1 MEESQKTLHVL
12 VDSRETSVSFARKYF
27 IYAGVDVLGIVEHI
41 RGITFA
47 DRFEALINRCSA
59 QDEILVAV
67 HYLSEEQL
75 ERATSSLRKTSHD
88 KSKIT
93 FATYSCF
100 THVREWCTAT
110 DCGFLDNLYK
120 KRAKPNA
127 TTGRKNASFESE
139 QLQRIWVQYRLMLAI
154 ISRVDSLG
162 DVCRQLISGMPVEGD
177 TLENEYVRALRY
189 FEQGEPDMAGGS
201 YSCEESQ
208 RMNTIDELRFRVN
221 KIAATDFNVLIK
233 GESGSGKEAIAW
245 AIHELSSRRDKPFI
259 AINCAGLPD
268 ELLESEMFGYR
279 KGSHNQ
285 AYEDSVGILDSAN
298 GGTLFLDELPEM
310 SPRIQAKLL
319 RFMESGEYRPLGG
332 VGNQYSDTR
341 VIAAGQPI
349 RLDATDGV
357 RPDLKSR
364 IGQLDVDLLPLREV
378 ERNSPGTLYKIAFVL
393 LERYTWTTIFHEN
406 RLRELLPCDIK
417 EFQDALAEE
426 HKLELLSA
434 QDWKESNVR
443 ELNTFLRKWI
453 VFGGDEFKLLEKRTT
468 STLLPGDCIGKS
480 MFYDEQLEDFLYK
493 PSNRQELKELFSK
506 KPLQHMKK
514 SYIRHL
520 YEIYSKIVVQEN
532 EGLDMPNK
540 PTQKELAKLMGVTE
554 NTISRHL
561 N

>member
-1 MEESQKTLHVL
+1 MKDSHKKLHVL
-12 VDSRETSVSFARKYF
+12 VDSRESSVSFARNYF
-27 IYAGVDVLGIVEHI
+27 SNSGVDVLGTVEHI

-47 DRFEALINRCSA
+47 NRFESLLKCCSEG
-59 QDEILVAV
+59 DGILVAV

-75 ERATSSLRKTSHD
+75 ERVSLLLSKTQHD
-88 KSKIT
+88 KRNIIV
-93 FATYSCF
+93 ATYECF
-100 THVREWCTAT
+100 THMREWCAAT
-110 DCGFLDNLYK
+110 GCRFQANQYK
-120 KRAKPNA
+120 KRVKPKA
-127 TTGRKNASFESE
+127 TTGKKNASLENE
-139 QLQRIWVQYRLMLAI
+139 QLQRIWVQYRLILAI
-154 ISRVDSLG
+154 ISRVEKLG
-162 DVCRQLISGMPVEGD
+162 SVCRQLISGMPVDGD
-177 TLENEYVRALRY
+177 TLENEYARALRY

-245 AIHELSSRRDKPFI
+245 AIHELSSRRDEQFL

-285 AYEDSVGILDSAN
+285 ANEDSVGILDSAD

-319 RFMESGEYRPLGG
+319 RFMESGEYRPLGS
-332 VGNQYSDTR
+332 VENRYSDTR
-341 VIAAGQPI
+341 IIAAGQPS
-349 RLDATDGV
+349 RLDAEDGV

-364 IGQLDVDLLPLREV
+364 VGQLDVDLLPLREV
-378 ERNSPGTLYKIAFVL
+378 ERRSPGTLHKIAFVL

-406 RLRELLPCDIK
+406 RLRELLPRDIK
-417 EFQDALAEE
+417 EFQEALAEE
-426 HKLELLSA
+426 HNLKLLSD
-434 QDWKESNVR
+434 QDWKESNIR
-443 ELNTFLRKWI
+443 ELNNFLRKWI
-453 VFGGDEFKLLEKRTT
+453 VFGGDEFKLLEKQ
-468 STLLPGDCIGKS
+468 SSSSVVSGDRVEKTV
-480 MFYDEQLEDFLYK
+480 FYDEQLEDYLSES
-493 PSNRQELKELFSK
+493 SNRQELEELFAK
-506 KPLQHMKK
+506 KPLQNLKK

-520 YEIYSKIVVQEN
+520 YEIYSKIIDQEN
-532 EGLDMPNK
+532 EGLVMPKK
-540 PTQKELAKLMGVTE
+540 PTQKELAKLMSVTE

>member
-1 MEESQKTLHVL
+1 MDKSRPKLHVL
-12 VDSRETSVSFARKYF
+12 VDSRESSVSFARKYF
-27 IYAGVDVLGIVEHI
+27 SNSGVDVLGTVEHI
-41 RGITFA
+41 RGITFS
-47 DRFEALINRCSA
+47 DRLESLLKGCSDG
-59 QDEILVAV
+59 DEVLVAV

-75 ERATSSLRKTSHD
+75 ERVSSLLSETRHD
-88 KSKIT
+88 RRKIT
-93 FATYSCF
+93 VATYECF
-100 THVREWCTAT
+100 THMQDWCTTAG
-110 DCGFLDNLYK
+110 CSFQANLYK
-120 KRAKPNA
+120 KRAKPKTA
-127 TTGRKNASFESE
+127 TGKKNTSLENE
-139 QLQRIWVQYRLMLAI
+139 QFQRIWVQYRLMLAI
-154 ISRVDSLG
+154 ISRVDKLG
-162 DVCRQLISGMPVEGD
+162 DVCRQLISGMPVDGD
-177 TLENEYVRALRY
+177 TLENEYARALRY

-208 RMNTIDELRFRVN
+208 RMNAIDELRFRVN

-245 AIHELSSRRDKPFI
+245 AIHELSLRRDKPFL

-285 AYEDSVGILDSAN
+285 AHEDSVGILDSAD

-319 RFMESGEYRPLGG
+319 RFMESGEYRPLGS
-332 VGNQYSDTR
+332 VENRYSDTR
-341 VIAAGQPI
+341 IIAAGQPS
-349 RLDATDGV
+349 RLDAEDGV

-393 LERYTWTTIFHEN
+393 LERYTWTTIFHED
-406 RLRELLPCDIK
+406 RLRELMPCDIK
-417 EFQDALAEE
+417 EFQNALAEK
-426 HKLELLSA
+426 HKLELLSG
-434 QDWKESNVR
+434 QDWKESNIR
-443 ELNTFLRKWI
+443 ELNNFLRKWI
-453 VFGGDEFKLLEKRTT
+453 VFGDDEFKLLQKRTT
-468 STLLPGDCIGKS
+468 STLLPGDRVGKT
-480 MFYDEQLEDFLYK
+480 MFYDEQLEDFLFE
-493 PSNRQELKELFSK
+493 PRTRQELKELFSE
-506 KPLQHMKK
+506 KPLQNLKK

-520 YEIYSKIVVQEN
+520 YEIYSKIVKQED